1 MPRGLQIESVS
12 SEPPE
17 YVQQDGE
24 DGSQRGHTTNTNTV
38 ANALHYQYSAVRS
51 SGSDNG
57 HDDVDQAVAE
67 MRDPDADDVP
77 LTPTAVTG
85 ASARRVRAKGK
96 EKATAADA
104 SSFSHSGSTGVI
116 RNPSMRERDRGSILT
131 LPRSVRSTNTGST
144 ISHQHYES
152 NS

>member
-12 SEPPE
+12 SEPPD

-24 DGSQRGHTTNTNTV
+24 DGSQRGHATNTV
-38 ANALHYQYSAVRS
+38 ASALHYNYSAVRS

-57 HDDVDQAVAE
+57 HDDVDQAVTE

-77 LTPTAVTG
+77 LTPTAATG
-85 ASARRVRAKGK
+85 ASVRRVRAKGK

-131 LPRSVRSTNTGST
+131 LPRSVRSTNTGSS
-144 ISHQHYES
+144 ISHHHNES